1 MKLLLDLGNTR
12 IKWACRPAGAVEFSA
27 RGEALYA
34 AQDPAGALA
43 EIWPSAAPP
52 AAVWL
57 CSVTDPGRTAAF
69 EQALVQRWGCPVRH
83 AVPQAEAFGVRCGY
97 ADPLRLGADRW
108 AALVGARL
116 RWPGPVC
123 ILDLG
128 TALTA
133 DVLDE
138 TGQHLGGIIAPG
150 RQMLQRSLLGGTAR
164 VGAQVKDLESLE
176 QGGLG
181 RDTDACVAWG
191 MTHCVVG
198 CCTQIVAAART
209 HVGSGMT
216 VVLTGGDALWAHE
229 LLPFASRIE
238 PDLVLWGLA
247 VMAGD

>member
-12 IKWACRPAGAVEFSA
+12 IKWACRPAGALEFSA

-34 AQDPAGALA
+34 AQDPADLLA
-43 EIWPSAAPP
+43 MIWPSATPP
-52 AAVWL
+52 EGVWL
-57 CSVTDPGRTAAF
+57 VSVTDPARTAAF
-69 EQALVQRWGCPVRH
+69 EQILAQRWECPVHH
-83 AVPQAEAFGVRCGY
+83 AVPQAEAFGVRCAY

-108 AALVGARL
+108 AALLGVRL
-116 RWPGPVC
+116 RWPGPAC

-150 RQMLQRSLLGGTAR
+150 RQMLERSLLGGTAR

-191 MTHCVVG
+191 VAHCVVG
-198 CCTQIVAAART
+198 CCTQLVAAARA
-209 HVGSGMT
+209 HLGSGMT

-247 VMAGD
+247 GLAGD

>member
-34 AQDPAGALA
+34 AQDPADLLA
-43 EIWPSAAPP
+43 MIWPSAAPP
-52 AAVWL
+52 EGVWL
-57 CSVTDPGRTAAF
+57 VNVTDPARTAAF
-69 EQALVQRWGCPVRH
+69 EQALAQRWGCSVRH
-83 AVPQAEAFGVRCGY
+83 AVPQAEAFGVRCAY

-108 AALVGARL
+108 AALVGARF

-138 TGQHLGGIIAPG
+138 AGQHLGGVIAPG
-150 RQMLQRSLLGGTAR
+150 RQMLERSLLGGTAR
-164 VGAQVKDLESLE
+164 VGSQVKDLESLE

-191 MTHCVVG
+191 VAHCVVG
-198 CCTQIVAAART
+198 CCTQMVAAARA
-209 HVGSGMT
+209 HLGSGMI
-216 VVLTGGDALWAHE
+216 VVLTGGDAPWAHE

-247 VMAGD
+247 VMTGD

>member
-12 IKWACRPAGAVEFSA
+12 IKWACRLAGALEFSA

-34 AQDPAGALA
+34 AQDPADLLA
-43 EIWPSAAPP
+43 GIWPWLAPP

-57 CSVTDPGRTAAF
+57 CSVADSARTAAF
-69 EQALVQRWGCPVRH
+69 EQALVQRWGCPMRH
-83 AVPQAEAFGVRCGY
+83 AMPQAEAFGVRCAY

-150 RQMLQRSLLGGTAR
+150 RQMLQRSLLSGTAR
-164 VGAQVKDLESLE
+164 VGSQVKDLESLE

-191 MTHCVVG
+191 VTHCVVG
-198 CCTQIVAAART
+198 CCAQIVAAART
-209 HVGSGMT
+209 PLGSGVT

-229 LLPFASRIE
+229 RLPFASKIE

>member
-12 IKWACRPAGAVEFSA
+12 IKWACRPVGALEFPA

-34 AQDPAGALA
+34 AQGPADLLA
-43 EIWPSAAPP
+43 MIWPSATPP
-52 AAVWL
+52 EGVWL
-57 CSVTDPGRTAAF
+57 VSVTDPARTAAF
-69 EQALVQRWGCPVRH
+69 ERILAQRWGCPVHH
-83 AVPQAEAFGVRCGY
+83 AVPQAEAFGVRCAY

-108 AALVGARL
+108 AALLGARL
-116 RWPGPVC
+116 RWPGPAC

-138 TGQHLGGIIAPG
+138 TGQHLGGVIAPG
-150 RQMLQRSLLGGTAR
+150 RQMLERSLLGGTAR

-191 MTHCVVG
+191 VAHCVVG
-198 CCTQIVAAART
+198 CCTQLVAAARA
-209 HVGSGMT
+209 HLGSGMT